1 MLCYEQI
8 CSSPNNLLTDVP
20 IDYTIYIWKIIA
32 NPAIMAA
39 EERVQVVQ
47 GLTVGLEVYRS
58 GYPVP
63 TRSDITWRLPDS
75 SIVSEN
81 DPGMTLQDS
90 GRRLI
95 LSNVQASQAGQ
106 YTCSVTVSQNSE
118 SVGIR
123 LEVVGEYR

>member
-1 MLCYEQI
+1 
-8 CSSPNNLLTDVP
+8 
-20 IDYTIYIWKIIA
+20 
-32 NPAIMAA
+32 MAV

-81 DPGMTLQDS
+81 DPGVTLQDS

-106 YTCSVTVSQNSE
+106 YTCSVTVSQNSA
-118 SVGIR
+118 SVVIR